1 MYTISQSQNING
13 RHLKEFLPWPMQA
26 RKFHFYKGRN
36 FYVFLWKIFRGSSI
50 LLNWKKTFFIKGM
63 PGLFFLFFLLFTF
76 FYSEVPIFLMQNL
89 KTLIRRRPLGLCC
102 LSMSLLWDV
111 RDT

>member
-50 LLNWKKTFFIKGM
+50 LLNWKKPFFIQEM
-63 PGLFFLFFLLFTF
+63 PGLFFYFFFFFYFFLQRSTHISCAKFEDPDQTPHSGAVLFVN
-76 FYSEVPIFLMQNL
+76 VPFMG
-89 KTLIRRRPLGLCC
+89 R
-102 LSMSLLWDV
+102 
-111 RDT
+111 